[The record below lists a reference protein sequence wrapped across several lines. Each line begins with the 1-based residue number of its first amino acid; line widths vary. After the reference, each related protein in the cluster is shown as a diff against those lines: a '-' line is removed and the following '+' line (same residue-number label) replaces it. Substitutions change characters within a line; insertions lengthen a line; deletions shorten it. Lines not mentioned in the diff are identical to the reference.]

1 MSPAAKEGVATSATL
16 DDALAEQFDALSSDV
31 DAEAISDAA
40 TSVHAWKER
49 VEKDRLESQVE
60 HLKAKYE
67 AKRADIALRTKYAEK
82 AFELASW
89 AVWFWMVMFA
99 ATAITNTAMGKPA
112 LSDKALITLTSG
124 ATINVIAICMVVVRG
139 LFPTKNKCQGKGC
152 QEKGG

>member
-1 MSPAAKEGVATSATL
+1 MNPAAKDGVATSAAL
-16 DDALAEQFDALSSDV
+16 DDALDDALSEQFDAISSDV

-49 VEKDRLESQVE
+49 VEKDRLESEVE

-89 AVWFWMVMFA
+89 AVWFWMVMFT
-99 ATAITNTAMGKPA
+99 ATAITNTTMGKPA
-112 LSDKALITLTSG
+112 LSDNALITLTSG
-124 ATINVIAICMVVVRG
+124 ATINVIAVCLVVVRG
-139 LFPTKNKCQGKGC
+139 LFPTKQKRE
-152 QEKGG
+152 EKGGS